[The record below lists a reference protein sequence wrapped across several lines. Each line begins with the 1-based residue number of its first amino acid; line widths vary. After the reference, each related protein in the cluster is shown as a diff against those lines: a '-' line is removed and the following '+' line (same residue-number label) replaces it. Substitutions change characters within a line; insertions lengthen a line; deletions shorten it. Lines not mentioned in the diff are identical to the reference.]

1 MAILPI
7 QWRISMKVIMVFEY
21 PDIKDVNSPEADDVI
36 EHLSAQCQEFEENFG
51 CFVYVDDAYEDSHE

>member
-1 MAILPI
+1 MENP
-7 QWRISMKVIMVFEY
+7 MKVIMVFEY
-21 PDIKDVNSPEADDVI
+21 PDIKDVQSPEADDVI